1 MAVPRGAPQPA
12 PVDARP
18 SLPSAWRWGALLWL
32 AVWVPAYAV
41 TWGWRN
47 FLALCDV
54 AALLGCVG
62 LMRSSRLLVASQA
75 LPAVVVGVLWTA
87 DVAARLTIGRH
98 IFGGTEY
105 MWDPQAALFVRLMSA
120 YHLVLPVVLVLA
132 VRRLGYHRHALLLQA
147 AITLVLLVAARLA
160 APGANINYA
169 FRDPLFHRALGPAP
183 VHLAAIL
190 AGTVVLIYL
199 PAHLFLRQFR
209 AREGSQQGRGP

>member
-1 MAVPRGAPQPA
+1 MAVPRGAPEPA
-12 PVDARP
+12 PVDAPP
-18 SLPSAWRWGALLWL
+18 SLPRAWRWAALLWL
-32 AVWVPAYAV
+32 AVWVPAYAA

-54 AALLGCVG
+54 AMLLGCVG
-62 LMRSSRLLVASQA
+62 LARSSRLLVASQA
-75 LPAVVVGVLWTA
+75 LPTVVVGALWLA

-105 MWDPQAALFVRLMSA
+105 MWDTRAALAVRLLSA

-132 VRRLGYHRHALLLQA
+132 VHRLGYHRRALLLQA

-199 PAHLFLRQFR
+199 PTHLFLRR
-209 AREGSQQGRGP
+209 VRSAECKRGGDSS

>member
-1 MAVPRGAPQPA
+1 VRG
-12 PVDARP
+12 
-18 SLPSAWRWGALLWL
+18 SLPRAWRWGALLWL
-32 AVWVPAYAV
+32 AFWVPAYAT

-54 AALLGCVG
+54 AVLLGCVG
-62 LMRSSRLLVASQA
+62 IARSSRLLVASQA
-75 LPAVVVGVLWTA
+75 LPAVVAGALWTA

-105 MWDPQAALFVRLMSA
+105 MWDSGATLAVRLMSSF
-120 YHLVLPVVLVLA
+120 HLVLPVVLVLA
-132 VRRLGYHRHALLLQA
+132 VLRLGYHRRALVLQVG
-147 AITLVLLVAARLA
+147 ITLVLLVAARLA

-190 AGTVVLIYL
+190 AGTVILIYL
-199 PAHLFLRQFR
+199 PTHLVLRR
-209 AREGSQQGRGP
+209 VRSPDGSKPP

>member
-1 MAVPRGAPQPA
+1 MAVSRGAPE
-12 PVDARP
+12 PVDARS
-18 SLPSAWRWGALLWL
+18 SLPAAWRWGALLWL

-54 AALLGCVG
+54 AVLLGCLG

-75 LPAVVVGVLWTA
+75 LPTVVVGALWTA

-98 IFGGTEY
+98 VFGGTEY
-105 MWDPQAALFVRLMSA
+105 MWDAGAPLAVRLLSS

-132 VRRLGYHRHALLLQA
+132 VHRLGYHRRALLLQS

-160 APGANINYA
+160 APDANINYA
-169 FRDPLFHRALGPAP
+169 YRDPLFHRALGTAP
-183 VHLAAIL
+183 VHLVAIL

-199 PAHLFLRQFR
+199 PTHLLLRR
-209 AREGSQQGRGP
+209 VRGREGSRQDRDGP